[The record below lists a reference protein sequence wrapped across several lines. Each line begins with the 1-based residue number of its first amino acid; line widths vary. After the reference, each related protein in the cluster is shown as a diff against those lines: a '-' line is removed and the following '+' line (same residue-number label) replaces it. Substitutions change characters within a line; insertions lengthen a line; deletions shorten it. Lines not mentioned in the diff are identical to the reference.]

1 MDRGILT
8 IFLLGLAHVAVVT
21 AQQLD
26 PIVNFCRR
34 IDHQC
39 ELCVLFIDMGGD
51 RGVGGVFFCR

>member
-1 MDRGILT
+1 MMDRGILT
-8 IFLLGLAHVAVVT
+8 IFLLGLVAVVS

-39 ELCVLFIDMGGD
+39 KCVLFVDMGGD
-51 RGVGGVFFCR
+51 RGVGCVFFCC